1 MSTPEVVIVGG
12 GFAGLSAASLL
23 AEAGRRVLVLD
34 ARPQLGGR
42 ATAFVDRISGEL
54 VDNGQH
60 VMFGCYHATFAF
72 LRRIGAEGNVR
83 VQAAMSVPYLD
94 RQGRRSELR
103 CPRLPAPLH
112 LLAGVLSWDALPWPD
127 RLSVLRMARPILAA
141 RRALA
146 RDPRAPLTAAG
157 TTVSAW
163 LRQAGQSARLRE
175 WLWDPLTVAA
185 LNQAPDEAEAESFVR
200 VLAGLFGPAASDAAL
215 ALPTRPLH
223 LAYAEPARAFIIAH
237 GGEVRTGALVRLST
251 RTGQGLAVD
260 VRGERVAGDLPVI
273 AAVPWS
279 GLASL
284 FSPSIP
290 GPLADI
296 VRNASALA
304 SKPIVTINLWYDVKV
319 MDEPFV
325 GLPGRAMQWVFD
337 KSAIVEDAAGA
348 SHLSLVSSGADAL
361 VGAGDDVLIAG
372 AVREIAEA
380 LPKARAARLVR
391 ATVIREKRATFSLAP
406 GQPPRPGTRTA
417 LDGFYLAGDWTDTGL
432 PGTIESAVVS
442 GHGAAQALLQD
453 LPR

>member
-1 MSTPEVVIVGG
+1 MSDPQIVVVGA
-12 GFAGLSAASLL
+12 GFAGLSAGALL
-23 AEAGRRVLVLD
+23 AEAGLRVLVLD

-42 ATAFVDRISGEL
+42 ATAFVDRVSGEL

-83 VQAAMSVPYLD
+83 VQPAMSVPYLD
-94 RQGRRSELR
+94 KEGRRSELR

-146 RDPRAPLTAAG
+146 RDPRARLTREG

-163 LRQAGQSARLRE
+163 LAQAGQSARLRE
-175 WLWDPLTVAA
+175 WLWEPLTVAA

-200 VLAGLFGPAASDAAL
+200 VLAGLFGPAAADAAL

-223 LAYAEPARAFIIAH
+223 LAYAEPARAFINAH
-237 GGEVRTGALVRLST
+237 GGNVRTGALVRLSA
-251 RTGQGLAVD
+251 RKGHGLDVD
-260 VRGERVAGDLPVI
+260 VRGERVAGGLPVI

-284 FSPSIP
+284 FGASIP

-296 VRNASALA
+296 VRNASALG
-304 SKPIVTINLWYDVKV
+304 SKPIVTINLWYDVRV

-361 VGAGDDVLIAG
+361 VAAGDDVLIAG
-372 AVREIAEA
+372 AAREIAEA
-380 LPKARAARLVR
+380 LPKARVARLVR

-406 GQPPRPGTRTA
+406 GQPPRPGARTP

-442 GHGAAQALLQD
+442 GHRAAQAVLQD